1 MPAQPRLVL
10 HVVPFS
16 HPCLAVSAAL
26 DRLGQEYETVKL
38 VTGRQGDEVE
48 KVYGEGRRTVPGLLV
63 DDEPVHGTS
72 AIFAR
77 LDELHPDAGLYPAA
91 VAEAIREAEPGLAE
105 DIQMSARVLVFGA
118 MHFRPESMGTFAGV
132 DQLDP
137 GGVDFAIKSM
147 RAAWRYLDI
156 NAQRVHATLQELP
169 AQLDAVDA
177 LLGAGA
183 IGGES
188 RPPPTSSSAP
198 PCTCSSRSATSVPW
212 SRSGPRRSSSPCSSP
227 ARATSRP
234 ARSRPAG
241 FRRRGPERRSARR
254 RGHVSIV

>member
-10 HVVPFS
+10 HVVPSS

-26 DRLGQEYETVKL
+26 DRLGQEYETVTL
-38 VTGRQGDEVE
+38 EIGRQGDEVE
-48 KVYGEGRRTVPGLLV
+48 KIYGEGHRTVPGLLV

-72 AIFAR
+72 TIFAR

-91 VAEAIREAEPGLAE
+91 VAEAIREAEPALAE

-147 RAAWRYLDI
+147 RAAWRYLGID
-156 NAQRVHATLQELP
+156 AQRVYDTLQALP

-177 LLGAGA
+177 LLEAGV
-183 IGGES
+183 IGGEKPTAADFQLGS
-188 RPPPTSSSAP
+188 SLHLLVQIGDVRPL
-198 PCTCSSRSATSVPW
+198 VEE
-212 SRSGPRRSSSPCSSP
+212 
-227 ARATSRP
+227 RP
-234 ARSRPAG
+234 AVKLLSLFEPGKGDVSAGAFPPGWVPSTRS
-241 FRRRGPERRSARR
+241 
-254 RGHVSIV
+254 

>member
-26 DRLGQEYETVKL
+26 DRLGQEYETVVL
-38 VTGRQGDEVE
+38 ETGSQGDDVE

-77 LDELHPDAGLYPAA
+77 LSELHPDAGFYPPA
-91 VAEAIREAEPGLAE
+91 VAEAIREVEPALAE

-147 RAAWRYLDI
+147 RAAWRYLGID
-156 NAQRVHATLQELP
+156 AQRVNATLQALP

-177 LLGAGA
+177 LLEAGV
-183 IGGES
+183 IGGEKPTAADFQLGS
-188 RPPPTSSSAP
+188 SLHLLVQIGDVRPLVEERPAVKLLSLFEPGKGDVSAGAFPPGWVPPT
-198 PCTCSSRSATSVPW
+198 RS
-212 SRSGPRRSSSPCSSP
+212 
-227 ARATSRP
+227 
-234 ARSRPAG
+234 
-241 FRRRGPERRSARR
+241 
-254 RGHVSIV
+254 